1 VPLTAFDAVAEIE
14 GKTGRREVAVDALHP
29 LPGTT
34 PERDSVLAPG
44 ELITAVRLP
53 PAASVFARH
62 ARYLKVRERTSYAFA
77 LVSAAAGLVIEG
89 GTIKEARLAL
99 GGVAAKPWRARSAE
113 EMLAG
118 VRLEQAAFA
127 RAAQAALADAK
138 PSGDNAFKIALAE
151 RVLVR
156 ALTLAAAGTPVRVP
170 ALPASP
176 FSSPA
181 GVALHA

>member
-1 VPLTAFDAVAEIE
+1 MPLAAFDAVAEIE
-14 GKTGRREVAVDALHP
+14 GKDGRREVAVEALHP

-53 PAASVFARH
+53 ATASAFAKH
-62 ARYLKVRERTSYAFA
+62 ACYLKVRDRTSYAFA
-77 LVSAAAGLVIEG
+77 LVSAAAGLVIES
-89 GTIKEARLAL
+89 GTIKDARLAL

-118 VRLEQAAFA
+118 VRPEPGAFA
-127 RAAQAALADAK
+127 RAAQVALADAK
-138 PSGDNAFKIALAE
+138 PSGDNAFKVALAE
-151 RVLVR
+151 RVIMR
-156 ALTLAAAGTPVRVP
+156 ALTLAAAGSPHRVP

-176 FSSPA
+176 FSSHA
-181 GVALHA
+181 GVAVHA